1 MRSTLALKLTF
12 LITIIMAVIIGV
24 MVLASGRPRM
34 AYSLWTTDVDLTYA
48 TSVLG
53 LMLLCSA
60 FVAYL
65 MLLVSFNNWHRQLM
79 VTVAILSGSALL
91 CYLIACGLSW
101 RKIPPLFE
109 AWVLAIPSICL
120 QLLLFATV
128 IFFTS
133 EKEMCDMEKNAVSA
147 NTVSSN

>member
-91 CYLIACGLSW
+91 SNILL
-101 RKIPPLFE
+101 RKSKHCDHN
-109 AWVLAIPSICL
+109 VS
-120 QLLLFATV
+120 LLT
-128 IFFTS
+128 
-133 EKEMCDMEKNAVSA
+133 
-147 NTVSSN
+147 